1 MAAPKAGQSGSSL
14 PAILTLTAL
23 FLIAAVAAVVFY
35 MKAGSY
41 RTEAQN
47 AVSTLN
53 QWVSRADQA
62 NWVAAVGE
70 DRPGTTRVGEM
81 IGYVDE
87 ITRLALGHVPAD
99 SSVESK
105 LNAVKEKFQTLL
117 NDLSAQVE
125 VFRDASVETTG
136 MLSALERMK
145 DTTIAAKAAE
155 ATSLNRVA
163 ELSAENLS
171 LRRVSVE
178 KEEQYAQLVQQFSA
192 DATNT
197 QNNFVS
203 LQDQM
208 GRNAKD
214 MVAMV
219 EARLAVS
226 EETARSLQAQLEETR
241 NQLAIATEKSSIAKS
256 QLAKMVPPPDT
267 EVAAFRPDG
276 QIISIDNQAGLVY
289 INLGVADRVYRG
301 LTFTV
306 YDKGIPIPRDGIG
319 KAQIEVLEPRERMS
333 IARIAVSNPR
343 QPVMV
348 DDAIANLVWESNRSW
363 VFVVAGEFDLDGSGR
378 PRPDGIDRVKALI
391 TKWGGTIASEIGPLT
406 DFVVLGG
413 EPRVPLRPS
422 GEEVLTNPAAMQ
434 IYESAMA
441 AQQTYRDT
449 MATAKS
455 LSLPI
460 FNLQRLMYMTGY
472 EAMSPRGSVIVGDI
486 GR

>member
-14 PAILTLTAL
+14 PAIITLTVL
-23 FLIAAVAAVVFY
+23 FLIAATAAVVFY
-35 MKAGSY
+35 MKAESH

-47 AVSTLN
+47 ADRTLT
-53 QWVSRADQA
+53 QWVSRAEQA

-70 DRPGTTRVGEM
+70 GKSGVTRVGEM

-87 ITRLALGHVPAD
+87 VTRLALGHVPAD
-99 SSVESK
+99 SSVENK
-105 LNAVKEKFQTLL
+105 LSAVKEKFQTLL
-117 NDLSAQVE
+117 TDLSSQVD
-125 VFRDASVETTG
+125 VFRGASVETTG

-145 DTTIAAKAAE
+145 DTTAAAKAAE

-163 ELSAENLS
+163 ELSAENET
-171 LRRVSVE
+171 LRKTSVE

-192 DATNT
+192 DATST
-197 QNNFVS
+197 QGNFVS

-208 GRNAKD
+208 DRNTKD

-219 EARLAVS
+219 EAKLAAS
-226 EETARSLQAQLEETR
+226 EETARSLQAQLEEAK
-241 NQLAIATEKSSIAKS
+241 NQLAIATEKLSAAQS
-256 QLAKMVPPPDT
+256 QLAKIVPPPDT

-276 QIISIDNQAGLVY
+276 QIISVDNRAGLVY
-289 INLGVADRVYRG
+289 INLGTADRVYRG

-306 YDKGIPIPRDGIG
+306 YDKGIPIPRDGKG
-319 KAQIEVLEPRERMS
+319 KAQIEVLEPKERMS
-333 IARIAVSNPR
+333 IARIAISNPR

-348 DDAIANLVWESNRSW
+348 DDTIANLVWDSSKSW

-378 PRPDGIDRVKALI
+378 PQPDGIDRVKALI
-391 TKWGGTIASEIGPLT
+391 TNWGGTIASEIGPST
-406 DFVVLGG
+406 DFVVLGS

-434 IYESAMA
+434 VYESAMA
-441 AQQTYRDT
+441 AQQAYHST
-449 MATAKS
+449 MASAKS

-472 EAMSPRGSVIVGDI
+472 EAMSPKGSVLVGGA